1 MRPPR
6 STISSDGSAPES
18 ATELSASCDAVEPG
32 RLSVAGAR
40 EHAEQIEGLDGERLD
55 VLERADLRHCV
66 DETVQVALIQAL
78 HTRRGYDE

>member
-6 STISSDGSAPES
+6 STISSEGSAPES
-18 ATELSASCDAVEPG
+18 RDRAERLRDAVEPG
-32 RLSVAGAR
+32 RLSVLRVR
-40 EHAEQIEGLDGERLD
+40 EHAEQVEHLDGERLD
-55 VLERADLRHCV
+55 VRKRADLRHCV